1 VSRSAIDS
9 CLSALQAWSQDRR
22 TWGENPGGHGSQLS
36 KSASVESLAHSQCSD
51 RDATA
56 FVPYSVQNLL
66 AEGLLLITED
76 GSEYRI
82 EAQSSIELS
91 YAQVWGR
98 GSELSKYARDTN
110 DTGINNMVCLQLASA
125 SRIFGSVS
133 IEMEHTSA
141 FDIEPENAETGAPAL
156 KVCCQLYRRR
166 GQKFLR
172 ISSMVSVRNCTH
184 LPLATA
190 IHGADDSK
198 LIQMGVVP
206 TNGVIGVPLH
216 LAREGI
222 LVFKPLV
229 PGLEYEW
236 CDTRT
241 EAVRL
246 STVHDGT
253 FRVTQMVRV

>member
-1 VSRSAIDS
+1 M
-9 CLSALQAWSQDRR
+9 
-22 TWGENPGGHGSQLS
+22 
-36 KSASVESLAHSQCSD
+36 ESLAHSLCSD

-66 AEGLLLITED
+66 AEALLLITED

-141 FDIEPENAETGAPAL
+141 FDIEPENAETGVPAL

-246 STVHDGT
+246 STVHDGP
-253 FRVTQMVRV
+253 FRVTQIVSL